1 MFVYG
6 IRCAPADLSYLP
18 ESATADYYIDYGL
31 LIFPHYT
38 RAGCISAEVAGGSGS
53 GLTPAFWNAVKLL
66 VEDPIRPHRVSHYKQ
81 NATLSDGETTVL
93 HEIQRAFPMTE
104 AAWYNVP
111 KVATATQAQG
121 ASAEDY

>member
-38 RAGCISAEVAGGSGS
+38 RAGCISAETASGS
-53 GLTPAFWNAVKLL
+53 GLTPSFWNAVKLL
-66 VEDPIRPHRVSHYKQ
+66 VEDPTRPHRVAHCAG
-81 NATLSDGETTVL
+81 NASLSEGEAVVL
-93 HEIQRAFPMTE
+93 QEIQRAFPMTE

-121 ASAEDY
+121 ASAEDC

>member
-18 ESATADYYIDYGL
+18 ESALADYYLDYGL

-38 RAGCISAEVAGGSGS
+38 RPGVIPAGGYLGNVFWKSVKF
-53 GLTPAFWNAVKLL
+53 LT
-66 VEDPIRPHRVSHYKQ
+66 EDPTRPHMVAAGPDHP
-81 NATLSDGETTVL
+81 TLTSGGHAVL
-93 HEIQRAFPMTE
+93 AEIQRAFPMTE
-104 AAWYNVP
+104 TAWYNVP

-121 ASAEDY
+121 ASAEDC